1 MGLGRIALQKPCCR
15 ARGEVVM
22 SVIKENKE
30 GHLRPTY
37 SAATCKTPN
46 AHSGCE
52 KRPFSPSDVSSIVKT
67 PSYTHDSSLRRYIS
81 FVITAVLNKSRCSSR
96 LSSFHHTRDN
106 RKAKLSS
113 SPAATPSSTG
123 VPRARE
129 ASAMK
134 TK

>member
-1 MGLGRIALQKPCCR
+1 
-15 ARGEVVM
+15 M
-22 SVIKENKE
+22 SVIKGKQ
-30 GHLRPTY
+30 GGTSATDV

-46 AHSGCE
+46 AFRAVKSVL
-52 KRPFSPSDVSSIVKT
+52 FSPSDVSSIIKT
-67 PSYTHDSSLRRYIS
+67 LSYTHDSSLRRYIS